1 MIEDQAYHPQIGSLL
16 RIIPWDCEGVEK
28 PWGFP
33 RDLEIV
39 DRLIGRENVSG
50 SSFRAAVRM
59 GRVPMSDGDICV
71 LLERVLFRHPTSCCI
86 TASASACFSGF
97 WTSYKRDAR
106 LIIMLA

>member
-1 MIEDQAYHPQIGSLL
+1 MIEDHAYHPPIGSLL

-33 RDLEIV
+33 RGLEIV

-50 SSFRAAVRM
+50 SAFRAAVRM

-71 LLERVLFRHPTSCCI
+71 LLERVLFRHPTIDSFYVVLYNGERVCV
-86 TASASACFSGF
+86 FLRF
-97 WTSYKRDAR
+97 LDV
-106 LIIMLA
+106 L